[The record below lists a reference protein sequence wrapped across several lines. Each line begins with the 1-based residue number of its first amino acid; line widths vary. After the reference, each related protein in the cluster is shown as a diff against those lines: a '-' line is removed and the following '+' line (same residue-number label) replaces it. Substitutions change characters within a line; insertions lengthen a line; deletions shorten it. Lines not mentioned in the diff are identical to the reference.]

1 MDSLVHTKELLNG
14 CTPHTFKAVYQLLS
28 AGLSLDSKQT
38 SYSIARR
45 NLEKSIQ
52 RAFDRK

>member
-38 SYSIARR
+38 SYSIARKS
-45 NLEKSIQ
+45 LEKSIQ